1 MVYTGG
7 VTVQKR
13 LPRFRRAKT
22 GPFQLQ
28 ERDYEIIRAIGVH
41 QVVQSTHIDRLFPG
55 GSADNLRR
63 RLQLLYHSGY
73 LARPKAQAGEL
84 IYHEGSKHMVYM
96 LAPKGAELVME
107 HEGLRLPVKADRE
120 LAQLKHAL
128 LVTDFMVAMHET
140 CEQSEFL
147 RLVPQ
152 HEILEQAPAATRA
165 DRRPTTWRID
175 VDYRGSRRVLHL
187 EPDGI
192 FAIAH
197 SQLAP
202 PQDRKF
208 FFLEIDRGTMPVVRS
223 KVEQTSILRK
233 LVAYHATFRAGIHR
247 SRFGID
253 NMRVLIVGK
262 SRERTATI
270 IEAFQEHLAG
280 KVSPRIFMAAD
291 RPALFQSDRGLHL
304 ASWVDMEGNTR
315 PLFE

>member
-7 VTVQKR
+7 MSVQKR

-28 ERDYEIIRAIGVH
+28 ERDYEIVRAIGVH
-41 QVVQSTHIDRLFPG
+41 QVVQSTHVDRLFPG
-55 GSADNLRR
+55 ASTDNLRR

-84 IYHEGSKHMVYM
+84 VYHEGSKHMVYM

-107 HEGLRLPVKADRE
+107 REGLRLPLKADRE
-120 LAQLKHAL
+120 LAQLKHGL
-128 LVTDFMVAMHET
+128 LVTDFMVAMHEACT
-140 CEQSEFL
+140 QSEFL

-165 DRRPTTWRID
+165 DRRPTSWRID
-175 VDYRGSRRVLHL
+175 VDYRGSRRALHL

-192 FAIAH
+192 FAVAH

-208 FFLEIDRGTMPVVRS
+208 FFLEIDRGTMPVVRRR
-223 KVEQTSILRK
+223 VEQTSILRK
-233 LVAYHATFRAGIHR
+233 LVAYNTTFREGVHR
-247 SRFGID
+247 SRYGID

-262 SRERTATI
+262 SQKRVATI
-270 IEAFQEHLAG
+270 IEAFNENLEG
-280 KVSPRIFMAAD
+280 KIPPRLFLIAD
-291 RPALFQSDRGLHL
+291 RTTQSRTAGGLLRGLWL
-304 ASWVDMEGNTR
+304 DMEGRTHT
-315 PLFE
+315 LFD

>member
-1 MVYTGG
+1 VYTEG
-7 VTVQKR
+7 VTSQKR

-22 GPFQLQ
+22 RPFQFQ
-28 ERDYEIIRAIGVH
+28 DRDYEIVRAVGLH
-41 QVVQSTHIDRLFPG
+41 QVVQSTHIDRLFPD
-55 GSADNLRR
+55 GSPDNLRR
-63 RLQLLYHSGY
+63 RLYHLFHKGY
-73 LARPKAQAGEL
+73 LTRPRAQAGEL
-84 IYHEGSKHMVYM
+84 VYHEGSSHMVYM

-107 HEGLRLPVKADRE
+107 REGLRLPIKADRE

-128 LVTDFMVAMHET
+128 LVTDFMIAMHET

-152 HEILEQAPAATRA
+152 HEILAQAPAATRA

-175 VDYRGSRRVLHL
+175 VDYRGSRRTLHL

-192 FAIAH
+192 FAVAH
-197 SQLAP
+197 SQLAA

-223 KVEQTSILRK
+223 SVEQTSILRK
-233 LVAYHATFRAGIHR
+233 LAAYHATFRAGTHR

-270 IEAFQEHLAG
+270 IDAFQEHLGG
-280 KVSPRIFMAAD
+280 KVSPRIFLAAD
-291 RPALFQSDRGLHL
+291 RPALFQSARGLHL
-304 ASWVDMEGNTR
+304 ASWVDMEGKAR
-315 PLFE
+315 ALFE